1 MLTRLSTPSPFPQ
14 TPARQTAPAAQRP
27 AAQRQGFSN
36 KLYKDYLSKATQ
48 YINLLEAGRLEMV
61 NLEGAQ
67 AIGEQID
74 TLKTIRASAERI
86 ARILG
91 KKGWLTR
98 TLEQKKARIQN
109 STTRPYDFSSKFYLE
124 AFEKSIA
131 ERKAQG
137 KITDTP
143 VGDEHDRMRQR
154 WVDLAAKIDRYFDG
168 VNTFDISAHLPNQ

>member
-48 YINLLEAGRLEMV
+48 YITLLEAGRLQTGDPEV
-61 NLEGAQ
+61 
-67 AIGEQID
+67 IGLQVD

-143 VGDEHDRMRQR
+143 VGDEHNLKRER